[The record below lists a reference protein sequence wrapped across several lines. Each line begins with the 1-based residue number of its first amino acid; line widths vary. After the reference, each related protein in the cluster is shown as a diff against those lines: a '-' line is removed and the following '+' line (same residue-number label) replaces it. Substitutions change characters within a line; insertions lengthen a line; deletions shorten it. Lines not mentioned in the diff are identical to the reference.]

1 MLAGLS
7 QWGLDSAVRR
17 FNGMFA
23 IAVWDRE
30 THQLHLV
37 RDRMGEKPLYYGW
50 AGKTFLFASELKAIR
65 AHPHFEGVIDRG
77 AVALFMRHNYIP
89 APYSIY
95 SGISKVIPGSIITI
109 TPDPA
114 AVPQVRPYWSVA
126 TAVEQGSADPFSGT
140 ANDAIDDLEE
150 LLRDAVK
157 LRMEADVP
165 LGAFLSGGV
174 DSSTIVALMQAQ
186 STRPVQTFSIGFHE
200 TAYNEAHHAKA
211 VADYLG
217 TAHTE
222 LYVSPAEAMEVIP
235 RLPTLYDE
243 PFADSSQIPTYLVS
257 ELTRRYVKV
266 ALSGDAGDE
275 LFAGYNQY
283 RWGLR
288 FWNHAAGIPWSA
300 RKLVAKAVTGIS
312 AAIMGGLSPHGCT
325 ASSVP
330 LATAGYGAQTT
341 YPCRHVCRGMS

>member
-1 MLAGLS
+1 
-7 QWGLDSAVRR
+7 V
-17 FNGMFA
+17 
-23 IAVWDRE
+23 
-30 THQLHLV
+30 
-37 RDRMGEKPLYYGW
+37 P
-50 AGKTFLFASELKAIR
+50 IR
-65 AHPHFEGVIDRG
+65 IFEGVIDRG

-126 TAVEQGSADPFSGT
+126 AAVEQGSADPFCGT
-140 ANDAIDDLEE
+140 ANDAIDDLEK

-200 TAYNEAHHAKA
+200 AAYNEAHHAKA

-288 FWNHAAGIPWSA
+288 FWNHAAGIPWSV

-312 AAIMGGLSPHGCT
+312 AAIMGGLSPHDCS

-330 LATAGYGAQTT
+330 LATAGYGAQIP